1 MGNDTELEF
10 QELKQTFAELAI
22 ENRILKKDIAKLEKD
37 LQESIEETFH
47 WHSKYYELVKQCG
60 DAKREE

>member
-47 WHSKYYELVKQCG
+47 WHSKYYELVKQRG
-60 DAKREE
+60 DAEREA